1 MSLVTLPQELLA
13 EVFSFDHGLSRR
25 DLKSLRLTCRQMS
38 TEASRTLFYQVR
50 ISLLLPDLRHFF
62 ELSESPLAS
71 LVRVLVW
78 EELTFDVSKFQH
90 PWYPSPVIYNENGD
104 RCKILS
110 REITELVSFH
120 FPVGFQDISAFA
132 RHPDP
137 VGAHM
142 MQRSRR
148 PIPKSKSPDE
158 FLSAVRNM
166 PNLHTLVS
174 RRMDGQRRLEI
185 PSLDFSMT
193 ISSLKDILRRFG
205 TNMRSNTGFTD
216 YFMPLLE
223 SFASQPNDEVP
234 TNKITRLF
242 YSDEHVDPRSALLQ
256 MEEPVKLKI
265 FEHLVRLDLCLCD
278 TFLSAQASRGFTA
291 CLANAKS
298 LTSLKICNENAFIP
312 FDPIIIPTLPKLM
325 SVEFVKISGCPYS
338 HFLSVA
344 HGGQQ
349 FQDASISGIISFIQR
364 HANTLRNLCFTS
376 SRVGVSLLKEL
387 AKLNSLQLD
396 RLVIASADDIDND
409 DDDYCS
415 RPTSIRRLLNIE
427 NHKHID
433 EQVVLAYVNRADGLD
448 QKIPLPPHIYKETQ
462 ISTHSL
468 VVDTAT
474 CELSA
479 FHDTRKREWYRP

>member
-1 MSLVTLPQELLA
+1 MSLITLPQELLG

-25 DLKSLRLTCRQMS
+25 DLKSLRLTCRQVS

-90 PWYPSPVIYNENGD
+90 PWYPSPVIYNEKGY
-104 RCKILS
+104 KFKSLS
-110 REITELVSFH
+110 KEMAELVSFH
-120 FPVGFQDISAFA
+120 FPVGFQDISVFA

-142 MQRSRR
+142 MQHSRR

-174 RRMDGQRRLEI
+174 RPMDGHRRLEI
-185 PSLDFSMT
+185 LSLDFPMT
-193 ISSLKDILRRFG
+193 INSLKGILQGLG
-205 TNMRSNTGFTD
+205 TNKRSNTGFRD

-223 SFASQPNDEVP
+223 SLASQPNDEVP

-242 YSDEHVDPRSALLQ
+242 YSDEHVGRYSALLQ

-265 FEHLVRLDLCLCD
+265 FEHFVRLDLCLCD
-278 TFLSAQASRGFTA
+278 KFHSAQASRGFTA

-298 LTSLKICNENAFIP
+298 LTSLKICNENDFIP
-312 FDPIIIPTLPKLM
+312 FNPIIIPTLPKLM
-325 SVEFVKISGCPYS
+325 SVEFVKISGCPYFNFIS
-338 HFLSVA
+338 AA
-344 HGGQQ
+344 HG

-364 HANTLRNLCFTS
+364 HAETLRSLCFTS
-376 SRVGVSLLKEL
+376 SRVGVSFLKEL

-396 RLVIASADDIDND
+396 RLVIASADDINND

-415 RPTSIRRLLNIE
+415 RPTSIRRLLNRE

-448 QKIPLPPHIYKETQ
+448 QKIPLPPHIGEATQ

-479 FHDTRKREWYRP
+479 FHDTRKREWDRP